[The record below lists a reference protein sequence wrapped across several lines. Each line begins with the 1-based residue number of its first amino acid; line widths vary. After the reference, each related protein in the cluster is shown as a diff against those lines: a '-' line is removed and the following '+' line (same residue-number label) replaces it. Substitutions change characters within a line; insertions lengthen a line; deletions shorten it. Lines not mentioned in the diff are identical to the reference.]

1 MNKPIPILIAALS
14 LLTAVAATAD
24 DMMPGSR
31 AQALAME
38 AEDALPLTRFYDP
51 PPLGD
56 RTPGTLLRSQPF
68 DGYSLPPG
76 AHAVRILYVSRALD
90 GTLDAVSG
98 VVLLPA
104 GSPPRGGWPVI
115 AWA

>member
-1 MNKPIPILIAALS
+1 MNKPIPILIATLG
-14 LLTAVAATAD
+14 LLAAAAATAD
-24 DMMPGSR
+24 DLMPKSR
-31 AQALAME
+31 TQALAME

-56 RTPGTLLRSQPF
+56 RIPGTLLRSEPF

-90 GTLDAVSG
+90 GTLDRSR
-98 VVLLPA
+98 
-104 GSPPRGGWPVI
+104 GSY
-115 AWA
+115 